1 MNVISQK
8 LCLVLVAFAVVATGC
23 TKQPQRP
30 DPSATMGMGGAGAG
44 LSPSDINTM
53 DPLLLDGSASGLQLR
68 DGVIEDAHTI
78 RGLLESVYFDFDQSA
93 IRADQRAKLA
103 AAQEYLQQNPQH
115 RLLLEG
121 HCDWRGTAEYN
132 LGLGERRAN
141 AAQQYLITLGVSTNR
156 IQTSSKGDLEAV
168 ENATE
173 SQMALDRRV
182 EVVVL
187 KQ

>member
-1 MNVISQK
+1 MNLISRK

-23 TKQPQRP
+23 TKKPQRP
-30 DPSATMGMGGAGAG
+30 DPSATMGMGGAG
-44 LSPSDINTM
+44 LNPSDINTL
-53 DPLLLDGSASGLQLR
+53 DPLLLDGSASGLEMR
-68 DGVIEDAHTI
+68 DGVIEDANTI

-93 IRADQRAKLA
+93 VKANERTKLA
-103 AAQEYLQQNPQH
+103 AAYEYLQLNPQQ

-141 AAQQYLITLGVSTNR
+141 AAQQYLITLGIPANR

-168 ENATE
+168 ENASD
-173 SQMALDRRV
+173 SQMAQDRRV
-182 EVVVL
+182 DLVIL

>member
-1 MNVISQK
+1 MNVISRK
-8 LCLVLVAFAVVATGC
+8 LCLVLVALAVVATGC
-23 TKQPQRP
+23 TKKPQRP
-30 DPSATMGMGGAGAG
+30 DPSATLGMGGAG
-44 LSPSDINTM
+44 LTPSDINTL

-68 DGVIEDAHTI
+68 DGVIEDAFTI

-93 IRADQRAKLA
+93 IRADQRVKLA

-115 RLLLEG
+115 RILLEG

-141 AAQQYLITLGVSTNR
+141 SAQQYLITLGVSTNR

-173 SQMALDRRV
+173 AQMALDRRV
-182 EVVVL
+182 ELVIL